1 MAGFTEPCLFVYS
14 TLGLMIDFML
24 LIFNKKYILVAALC
38 VVHRA
43 LCVFSQVLRQFFH
56 CFLNPL
62 YRNGSSSHNFSY
74 RFHTLQRSAGF
85 TLLELLVVVALMS
98 VVAVAAVISLDN
110 VDDTAAVQ
118 VARSEMVE
126 ISKGLKL
133 FKRDVGHFPDAAD
146 EIKYVGVPDPIE
158 EMKFEAAKLN
168 LLRTCQ
174 ATDIGKVTLAEPTY
188 DVHCK
193 DWNIDTAR
201 GWHGPYLSRDGNT
214 MFVNDPW
221 GNPYVLRGS
230 ASDIRIISLGADGA
244 YGGDHA
250 VVDPVD
256 ICKANDTSASGKDDL
271 VLCLLM

>member
-1 MAGFTEPCLFVYS
+1 
-14 TLGLMIDFML
+14 MIDFML
-24 LIFNKKYILVAALC
+24 VIFQKKHMMLVAALC
-38 VVHRA
+38 FAHRVG
-43 LCVFSQVLRQFFH
+43 CVFSKVLRL
-56 CFLNPL
+56 FLSSACGRFSFNCRQL
-62 YRNGSSSHNFSY
+62 IHASQRNE
-74 RFHTLQRSAGF
+74 GF

-98 VVAVAAVISLDN
+98 VVAVAAVMSLDN
-110 VDDTAAVQ
+110 VDDTAAIQ

-126 ISKGLKL
+126 MSKALKL
-133 FKRDVGHFPDAAD
+133 FKHHVGHFPDAAD
-146 EIKYVGVPDPIE
+146 EIKYVGAPDPIE

-174 ATDIGKVTLAEPTY
+174 AADTGKVTLAEPTY
-188 DVHCK
+188 DVGCK

-201 GWHGPYLSRDGNT
+201 GWHGPYLSRDGHT

-230 ASDIRIISLGADGA
+230 ASDIRIISYGADGA

-256 ICKANDTSASGKDDL
+256 ICKANDASALGKDDL

>member
-1 MAGFTEPCLFVYS
+1 
-14 TLGLMIDFML
+14 MIDFML
-24 LIFNKKYILVAALC
+24 VIFQKKHTMLVAALC
-38 VVHRA
+38 FAHRVG
-43 LCVFSQVLRQFFH
+43 CVFSKVLRL
-56 CFLNPL
+56 FLSSACGKLSFNRRQVIHANQ
-62 YRNGSSSHNFSY
+62 RNE
-74 RFHTLQRSAGF
+74 GF

-98 VVAVAAVISLDN
+98 VVAVAAVMSLDN

-126 ISKGLKL
+126 ISKALKL

-146 EIKYVGVPDPIE
+146 EIKYVGAPDPIE

-230 ASDIRIISLGADGA
+230 SSDIRIISFGADGA

-250 VVDPVD
+250 VVDPED
-256 ICKANDTSASGKDDL
+256 ICKANDASASGKDDL